1 MLKRLI
7 SAGRLLTVL
16 LFIVSITGSS
26 ALAQADIYRSLVA
39 PFYDPNSSSDG
50 SCGVSVDINL
60 SGNDNIEKAFNY
72 FVGKGL
78 TGAQTAGI
86 LGNLMQESHINPTAQ
101 QDGSSDP
108 APKNNVGF
116 GIAQWTF
123 TGRQQPLVDLA
134 KSSNQPAT
142 SLAVQLDYVWMELSG
157 TPPAAN
163 YGKALASLKTTSSVD
178 AAVQDFEKNYE
189 AAGDPQMA
197 NRLRYGQQ
205 VFAKFGGSTGT
216 TVDTSAVDSLGGCAD
231 NSGPGVD
238 TKYIEGF
245 TVYSQYDP
253 SWANKPYS
261 SSTISASG
269 CGPSAMAMIITNL
282 TGNRVTP
289 VATANYAGA
298 QNMYIAGQGSSWS
311 IGPVLAQHWG
321 LKATPIGA
329 KVAAITAT
337 LQSGGLVI
345 AAGQGPLP
353 FTSGGHFIVIRG
365 VTASGQWKVGDSGH
379 NNTSDKEWN
388 PLELVASMND
398 GSVYAITK

>member
-7 SAGRLLTVL
+7 PAGRLLVVL
-16 LFIVSITGSS
+16 LLITIVSGPSVS
-26 ALAQADIYRSLVA
+26 AQADIYKSLVA
-39 PFYDPNSSSDG
+39 PFYDPNSSDS
-50 SCGVSVDINL
+50 SCSVSVDINL
-60 SGNDNIEKAFNY
+60 SGNDNAEKAFNY

-78 TGAQTAGI
+78 TPAQTAGI

-108 APKNNVGF
+108 FPKNNVGF
-116 GIAQWTF
+116 GIAQWTY
-123 TGRQQPLVDLA
+123 TGRQQPLIDLA
-134 KSSNQPAT
+134 KSSNQPVT
-142 SLAVQLDYVWMELSG
+142 SLSVQLDYVWMELSG
-157 TPPAAN
+157 TAPAAN
-163 YGKALASLKTTSSVD
+163 YSRALSSLKGTSSVD

-189 AAGDPQMA
+189 AAGNPQMA

-205 VFAKFGGSTGT
+205 VFAKYGNSTGT
-216 TVDTSAVDSLGGCAD
+216 TVDTTGVDSGGGCAD

-261 SSTISASG
+261 TSTISASG

-282 TGNRVTP
+282 TGSRVTP
-289 VATANYAGA
+289 VSTASYAA
-298 QNMYIAGQGSSWS
+298 SQNLYIDGQGSSWS
-311 IGPVLAQHWG
+311 IGPVLAKHWG

-329 KVAAITAT
+329 KVAAITAS

-365 VTASGQWKVGDSGH
+365 VTADGKWKVGDSGH
-379 NNTSDKEWN
+379 NNTSDKEWS
-388 PLELVASMND
+388 PQELVASMND